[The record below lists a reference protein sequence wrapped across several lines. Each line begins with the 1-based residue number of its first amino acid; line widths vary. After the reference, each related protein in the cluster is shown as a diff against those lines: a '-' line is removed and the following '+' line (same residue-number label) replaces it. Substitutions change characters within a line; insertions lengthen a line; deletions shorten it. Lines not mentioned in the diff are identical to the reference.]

1 MHGTDIVSGILARK
15 AITATEVTWLRQEI
29 FADGAC
35 DRSEADLVFQ
45 LNDECREKDESW
57 HQLYVDALTDH
68 FVWKARPHGY
78 VNDEQARYL
87 MQSIVRNNRIDTLT
101 EMELLCNVIH
111 WAEAA
116 PAELAEFVLRA
127 VKESVLE
134 PDEAAYGKGRRP
146 KVIDPADIE
155 LIKRAIYA
163 PATAGSVT
171 VTRQEA
177 DILFD
182 LNDATIHAQNDP
194 GWKMLFVYAIAN
206 HLMFPRP
213 APVPAPAEEVLRR
226 EEWLEER
233 RGAGK
238 LLVEI
243 GKESKSLAAAIGG
256 NRHAA
261 LNQRLDWAREALK
274 GPARR
279 RGPGVEM
286 REAVIAY
293 ERETI
298 DEEEA
303 IWLIERIRRDGV
315 LHNNEAAL
323 LTFIKNNSPKI
334 HPSLEPIF
342 KEAGLS

>member
-1 MHGTDIVSGILARK
+1 MHGTDIVSRILARK

-35 DRSEADLVFQ
+35 DRTEADLVFQ
-45 LNDECREKDESW
+45 LNDECREVDDSW
-57 HQLYVDALTDH
+57 RQLYVDALTDH
-68 FVWKARPHGY
+68 FVWKAKPYGY

-101 EMELLCNVIH
+101 ELELLCNVIH

-116 PAELAEFVLRA
+116 PAELAEFVLQA

-146 KVIDPADIE
+146 KVIDQADIE

-163 PATAGSVT
+163 PATAGSIT

-177 DILFD
+177 NVLFD
-182 LNDATIHAQNDP
+182 LNDATVHGENDP
-194 GWKMLFVYAIAN
+194 GWRMLFVYAIAN
-206 HLMFPRP
+206 HLMFPRSAP
-213 APVPAPAEEVLRR
+213 APAPAEEVLRR
-226 EEWLEER
+226 EEWLKER

-238 LLVEI
+238 LLLEI
-243 GKESKSLAAAIGG
+243 GKESKNLASVFGG
-256 NRHAA
+256 NRHAF
-261 LNQRLDWAREALK
+261 LNKRLNWARESLK
-274 GPARR
+274 GPVRQR
-279 RGPGVEM
+279 DPGEEA
-286 REAVIAY
+286 REAEIAY
-293 ERETI
+293 ERKTI

-303 IWLIERIRRDGV
+303 IWLIERIGRDGI
-315 LHNNEAAL
+315 LHGNEKEL

-334 HPSLEPIF
+334 HSSLDPLFE
-342 KEAGLS
+342 KAGL